1 MPDTL
6 HPFAKSITQE
16 QAAHLLVTPSALI
29 ELSMK
34 DARQVVTYMRPKR
47 IQMGTEFIHEGER
60 AHTDYMMLILQGD
73 VTVESVVPG
82 EKDNMVVSVIG
93 PGNLIGE
100 MGVLDGAPRSAS
112 CTAATD
118 LAVAVLSR
126 AAMLRLV
133 HAQPAVAAR
142 LMLAVSKRL
151 ADRLRDTT
159 RKLKRFAQINSVLQA
174 EIHSIMD
181 NRSGAH
187 VLKLEAPAR
196 GHAVT

>member
-1 MPDTL
+1 M
-6 HPFAKSITQE
+6 
-16 QAAHLLVTPSALI
+16 LVTPSALI